1 MDFDLPSENG
11 LEGFLVLSICKE
23 WLKPNIIWNESWW
36 MNNVKVDGVNFERW
50 DWAWTPN
57 EMIFWW
63 MNLITRNEVKVD
75 GWICGKEKGW
85 LTLTVETSQLRK
97 LNSMHQIGTHVL
109 LIQLMGEIDQLN
121 YTTNNNDPWMNVSD
135 PIGQT
140 SSSEGGCTNGFHA
153 LS

>member
-1 MDFDLPSENG
+1 
-11 LEGFLVLSICKE
+11 
-23 WLKPNIIWNESWW
+23 
-36 MNNVKVDGVNFERW
+36 
-50 DWAWTPN
+50 
-57 EMIFWW
+57 
-63 MNLITRNEVKVD
+63 
-75 GWICGKEKGW
+75 
-85 LTLTVETSQLRK
+85 
-97 LNSMHQIGTHVL
+97 MHQIGTHVL